1 MTGKLHLHYKN
12 IQMKKTAIL
21 SILLFVATSFY
32 VNAQERHS
40 PGQGYKKGKGHQ
52 SHGNGNGYGHSGKPT
67 VGAPLDGGLLLVLG
81 GAGVAYF
88 AARKKKE
95 NL

>member
-1 MTGKLHLHYKN
+1 
-12 IQMKKTAIL
+12 MKKTAIL
-21 SILLFVATSFY
+21 SILLFVTTAFY
-32 VNAQERHS
+32 VNAQERHAT
-40 PGQGYKKGKGHQ
+40 GTGYNNGNGHN
-52 SHGNGNGYGHSGKPT
+52 SHGNGNGNGNGNGHTGKPGKAT

-88 AARKKKE
+88 AARKKRE

>member
-1 MTGKLHLHYKN
+1 
-12 IQMKKTAIL
+12 MKKTAIL
-21 SILLFVATSFY
+21 SILLFVTTAFY
-32 VNAQERHS
+32 VNAQERHAT
-40 PGQGYKKGKGHQ
+40 GTGYNNGNGHN
-52 SHGNGNGYGHSGKPT
+52 SHGNGNGYGHTGKAT

-88 AARKKKE
+88 AARKKRE

>member
-1 MTGKLHLHYKN
+1 
-12 IQMKKTAIL
+12 MKKTAIL
-21 SILLFVATSFY
+21 SILLFVTTEFY
-32 VNAQERHS
+32 VNAQERHAT
-40 PGQGYKKGKGHQ
+40 GTGYNNGNGHN
-52 SHGNGNGYGHSGKPT
+52 SHGNGNGYGHTGKAT

-88 AARKKKE
+88 AARKKRE